1 MFIESRSDE
10 SEDEFRFYV
19 GELVKTIYGR
29 KPDWLDFQVGRR
41 AEFEGVWFREF
52 ICPAGSVSA
61 QIHIHGLKFGLER
74 ALILIGRTG
83 GKQCYWMIRG
93 RTESQI
99 DCSDLR
105 IS

>member
-1 MFIESRSDE
+1 MFIESSSDE
-10 SEDEFRFYV
+10 TEDEFRFYV

-29 KPDWLDFQVGRR
+29 SPDWLDFQVGRR
-41 AEFEGVWFREF
+41 VEFEGIWFREF
-52 ICPAGSVSA
+52 ICPAGSVGA

-74 ALILIGRTG
+74 ALILFGKTG
-83 GKQCYWMIRG
+83 GKQSCWMIRG